1 MHKEV
6 IQAGVEDMASAEAVE
21 IQQLNR
27 VALLRFNPGDDG
39 TMSLRTAAAL
49 LAAVECAIKDDT
61 VGVIVLTGA
70 QSDVFI
76 RHYSVKEIL
85 RTAQAIRK
93 DPAILESASE
103 SPTAKL
109 YATCAN
115 APKPIIAAIN
125 GTCMGGGFE
134 LALCCTRRVIQSS
147 VTQVGLPET
156 RIGIIP
162 GAGGTQRLPRLIGEA
177 RAMQF
182 VLDGEVV
189 NADTALA
196 LGLVDDIADDAV
208 AAALAVAERWAGQSP
223 QLLAAVLQTVRGAT
237 DRSPEEGTRLETG
250 AFLGLLQED
259 DTALK
264 KMQHYVD
271 GNAGLGDYEG

>member
-1 MHKEV
+1 
-6 IQAGVEDMASAEAVE
+6 MANEEAVAIE
-21 IQQLNR
+21 RLNR

-39 TMSLRTAAAL
+39 TMNVRTAAAL
-49 LAAVECAIKDDT
+49 LAALESVIVDES

-70 QSDVFI
+70 QPDVFI
-76 RHYSVKEIL
+76 RHYSVVEIL
-85 RTAQAIRK
+85 RTARAIRK
-93 DPAILESASE
+93 NPAILESAAE

-115 APKPIIAAIN
+115 SPKPIIAAIN

-147 VTQVGLPET
+147 VSQIGLPET

-162 GAGGTQRLPRLIGEA
+162 GGGGTQRLPRLIGEA

-189 NADTALA
+189 DAESALA
-196 LGLVDDIADDAV
+196 LGLVDELSEEAV
-208 AAALAVAERWAGQSP
+208 AAALAVAERWAQQSP
-223 QLLAAVLQTVRGAT
+223 GLLTAVLQTVRGAT
-237 DRSPEEGTRLETG
+237 DRSPEEGAQLEAA

-259 DTALK
+259 DTALE
-264 KMQHYVD
+264 KMRNYVD
-271 GNAGLGDYEG
+271 GDIGLGDYEG